1 MKTMAETTVKKRE
14 WVKNAAIIFL
24 SVMLV
29 LTFFSNT
36 FMNHSLPEVSTQYV
50 MSGSIN
56 AKIRGSGT
64 VTANE
69 EYVVETEQSRKI
81 ETVFVQV
88 GQTVAAGD
96 VLFILGEGD
105 SAELDAAKETLDDM
119 ELAYQIELL
128 SIAEESYYSERAA
141 IDSARKDLENARKEA
156 AALKPTVT
164 GSSAAVSAAEKAY
177 NDAVSAKAEAEKAYN
192 EAVEKLEVL
201 TGGNKNEP
209 SGEDEIPS
217 TIEANAEAI
226 IRYQGLY
233 AEAKSNYE
241 AMIAERDKYDS
252 ASEEFEK
259 YDKSATEW
267 KKAMESYDA
276 MLLTLANNS
285 ENLKEVYNDLYSE
298 VETKKQAFDEA
309 CENETEALAA
319 FEEAKANLENYGS
332 KTDAYNAA
340 LERIDDCKM
349 NLDNLIYALE
359 EKMEADELAGKISDL
374 QMADKK
380 KDIEKQRALVAELS
394 GGETGN
400 EITAKV
406 GGTVSEL
413 NVKAGEVAEAGMP
426 IAVIELSDRGYT
438 VGVNVTSEQAKKVS
452 VGDTAEVSTYWWGS
466 QIKAV
471 LKEIKNDAQ
480 SGGRNK
486 ILIFELS
493 GDIEPGMNVDISI
506 GQRSRNFDAIVPNS
520 AVRSD
525 SNGSFVLVLT
535 TKNSPLGNRYSATR
549 VDVQVI
555 ESDDVNSAVSGIG
568 NGEYVITT
576 ASAPIESGMLVRMA
590 EG

>member
-14 WVKNAAIIFL
+14 WVKNAAIVFL

-105 SAELDAAKETLDDM
+105 SAELDAAKLSLETAEIEYERAVITAGRDKYSSETRAVEEAREALSDARANASNIAAADKAINAAENDLEGKTAKLN
-119 ELAYQIELL
+119 ELKTHLEKLEG
-128 SIAEESYYSERAA
+128 AEESEEVKSLKVLLADAKEKLAAWTAERDNCAAELAKITDTASDEWKTANEKLQNAQYSVDSWNRAVA
-141 IDSARKDLENARKEA
+141 DYEAKLGALNIPNDSATGNPNEYNELYNQYVAAENAVNEA
-156 AALKPTVT
+156 QKKLDSEKAKYGKYAGQSYDAALDLVD
-164 GSSAAVSAAEKAY
+164 AAQDAY
-177 NDAVSAKAEAEKAYN
+177 DNAREALRMAMEDG
-192 EAVEKLEVL
+192 EIDEKLE
-201 TGGNKNEP
+201 
-209 SGEDEIPS
+209 
-217 TIEANAEAI
+217 
-226 IRYQGLY
+226 
-233 AEAKSNYE
+233 
-241 AMIAERDKYDS
+241 
-252 ASEEFEK
+252 
-259 YDKSATEW
+259 
-267 KKAMESYDA
+267 
-276 MLLTLANNS
+276 
-285 ENLKEVYNDLYSE
+285 DLS
-298 VETKKQAFDEA
+298 
-309 CENETEALAA
+309 
-319 FEEAKANLENYGS
+319 LE
-332 KTDAYNAA
+332 
-340 LERIDDCKM
+340 
-349 NLDNLIYALE
+349 
-359 EKMEADELAGKISDL
+359 
-374 QMADKK
+374 QKK
-380 KDIEKQRALVAELS
+380 KEIERLREKVAELS